1 MRVIHEFGKPPSFS
15 QANTAKLQPKFLPMG
30 LMRSPVTYQRMCASF
45 TPKPNDTKETIVV
58 AVDSTPDAMG
68 ATIHQGNKLLA
79 VYSKLL
85 SPVQRMYSASLKQT
99 FAIIQTLEAHR
110 AMLLGKDITVC
121 CDNCATCQRGNALY
135 IKRWKRVLEDF
146 QPTFQYTQYASK
158 QKVPAADT
166 LSRVQYLDDEIL
178 VYQRPRTIELS
189 APTNPSRR
197 KRPAPER
204 NRAVSRKK
212 RKHTLTLVSRAPRI
226 ASARSPDQA
235 GQTQRCQIQ
244 EIRYSTNPTGDPN

>member
-1 MRVIHEFGKPPSFS
+1 MRMMHDFAKLPSPP
-15 QANTAKLQPKFLPMG
+15 QVNTAKLQPKFLPMG
-30 LMRSPVTYQRMCASF
+30 LMRSPVTHQRMCASF

-58 AVDSTPDAMG
+58 IVDSTHDAMG

-146 QPTFQYTQYASK
+146 KPNFQYMQCASK

-166 LSRVQYLDDEIL
+166 LSCVQCLDDEVL
-178 VYQRPRTIELS
+178 VYQRP
-189 APTNPSRR
+189 
-197 KRPAPER
+197 
-204 NRAVSRKK
+204 
-212 RKHTLTLVSRAPRI
+212 
-226 ASARSPDQA
+226 
-235 GQTQRCQIQ
+235 
-244 EIRYSTNPTGDPN
+244 